1 MLDTSFLGVFGQVV
15 QKYKEP
21 SHVASAFCRSV
32 TNSPDTKWP
41 KTTTLLAFRL
51 SFLGLFL
58 ALYLIAN
65 GHFGWGCVHSSP
77 LFVILYLHVASA
89 TGLCALHCSLE
100 LWRGQC
106 WRNQAF
112 LRRRVPGTG
121 RKPVLSCSGEITV
134 VAYDGTGSTWVHLG
148 LPPSDWRQG
157 LHKDSVS
164 YVETGSYSS

>member
-1 MLDTSFLGVFGQVV
+1 MLDMSFLGVFGQVM

-41 KTTTLLAFRL
+41 KTATLFAFRL

-77 LFVILYLHVASA
+77 LFVVLYLHVASA
-89 TGLCALHCSLE
+89 TGLWAVHCSLE
-100 LWRGQC
+100 LWRVQC

-112 LRRRVPGTG
+112 LRRHVPGTG

-134 VAYDGTGSTWVHLG
+134 VAYDGTGSTRVHWGCLVMTNG
-148 LPPSDWRQG
+148 RVYVRTA
-157 LHKDSVS
+157 SVP
-164 YVETGSYSS
+164 